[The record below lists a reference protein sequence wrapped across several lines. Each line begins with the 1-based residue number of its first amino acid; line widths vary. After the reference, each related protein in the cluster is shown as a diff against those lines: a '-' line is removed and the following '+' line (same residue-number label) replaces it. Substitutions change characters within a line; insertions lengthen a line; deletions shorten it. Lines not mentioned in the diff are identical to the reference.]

1 MLCITHPNVWTCIG
15 TSLSDCEEKMM
26 ADFVLERA
34 VQEKLK
40 LLNAGQIQTVI
51 AFVDRLIRE
60 KSVSLDEKRN
70 KLLAVSVWSDED
82 ILMIE
87 QVQES
92 YDRWNLPAL

>member
-1 MLCITHPNVWTCIG
+1 
-15 TSLSDCEEKMM
+15 M